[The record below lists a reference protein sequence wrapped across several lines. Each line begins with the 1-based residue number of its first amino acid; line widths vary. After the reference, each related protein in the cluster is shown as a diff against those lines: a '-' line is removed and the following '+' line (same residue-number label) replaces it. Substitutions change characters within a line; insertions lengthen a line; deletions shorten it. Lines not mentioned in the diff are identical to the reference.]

1 MQIVKGLLFVGWIII
16 GVCNL
21 TDKRDGVSK
30 ISYGCVWLCLIMELA
45 LMRLIDADKIKIPYK
60 RDDIYYRNT
69 YSSGVTAM
77 VHAIGKTPTIE
88 ADPVVHGRWIL
99 DEYGNPHCSVCE
111 HV

>member
-1 MQIVKGLLFVGWIII
+1 
-16 GVCNL
+16 
-21 TDKRDGVSK
+21 
-30 ISYGCVWLCLIMELA
+30 
-45 LMRLIDADKIKIPYK
+45 MRPIDADKIKIPYK

-88 ADPVVHGRWIL
+88 AEPVVHGRWIL

-111 HV
+111 HVQDAPTNYCSECGTDMRGDQNE